1 MTHNED
7 LLHQKSNFF
16 GQFENYLGEFVY
28 GGLDGCVTT
37 FAVVAGA
44 VGAHLGSDVILILG
58 FANLL
63 ADGFAMSVGAFLSAK
78 TEKEKFLKHKTI
90 EYWEVENMPQK
101 ETEEIREIYR
111 AKGFKGK
118 LLEEVVS
125 VIVEDK
131 DRWVDV
137 MMKEELDMI
146 EDLRAPIT
154 IGGVTYIAFLLV
166 GMIPLSVYLIDYLS
180 LLDTDPFLWTIV
192 CTGIGFA
199 LIGFLK
205 AVVNQ
210 TSPYRAIIETLLLG
224 ACAAFVAYYVGY
236 FLEGLLS

>member
-1 MTHNED
+1 M
-7 LLHQKSNFF
+7 
-16 GQFENYLGEFVY
+16 
-28 GGLDGCVTT
+28 
-37 FAVVAGA
+37 VAGA

-154 IGGVTYIAFLLV
+154 IGGVTYIAFLVSRHDSIIGLFDRLFV
-166 GMIPLSVYLIDYLS
+166 SPRHRSFFMDHCVHWYRLCAYWLFKGRCQSNLPLSGHYRN
-180 LLDTDPFLWTIV
+180 
-192 CTGIGFA
+192 A
-199 LIGFLK
+199 LIGSLRCF
-205 AVVNQ
+205 
-210 TSPYRAIIETLLLG
+210 
-224 ACAAFVAYYVGY
+224 C
-236 FLEGLLS
+236 GLLCGLFFRGTPFLILNI